1 MAISENKKISV
12 LIISSA
18 DPYKGPGVLASGL
31 RDNLVEHGHDCDIL
45 TREEIEGHPE
55 ILYIYKRKRNVFSK
69 LLFIAQQLVK
79 KILLLGTIRNK
90 APYFFFY
97 KSERRPPVDVSKVLS
112 KISKPYDLVYICFWQ
127 GLLSFE
133 TVEAIYDKLHCQI
146 HFAGVDYSHMSGG
159 CHFTIGCER
168 YKLGCGKCPA
178 WESNK
183 ENDFTYKNV
192 EYRASVYKKVHPVVW
207 GNSYEQ
213 SFYRQ
218 SYLLKNYDRIES
230 TQATID
236 EYMFKPLGIK
246 PLRTKYSIAPEKRFI
261 ILFGSQNVSDPRK
274 GFNYLCEA
282 LRIFSRRLT
291 DKQQKE
297 ILLMT
302 VGRADTIT
310 SDLPFETHPIGYIP
324 YAQLPEIYSLA
335 NLFVCPSIYDAG
347 PMMVNQAIMC
357 GTPVVGFKIG
367 ALIDL
372 VKGRGTGLCAEYK
385 NTQSLCECIEH
396 IFNLFETDND
406 SYIKMRARC
415 RDIGM
420 KELSKERQIERIIS
434 AYNKYL

>member
-1 MAISENKKISV
+1 MAISENKKLSV
-12 LIISSA
+12 LVISSV

-112 KISKPYDLVYICFWQ
+112 KISKPYDLVYIYFWQ

-146 HFAGVDYSHMSGG
+146 HFGGVDYSQMSGG
-159 CHFTIGCER
+159 CHFTIDCKR
-168 YKLGCGKCPA
+168 YTTGCGKCPV
-178 WESNK
+178 WKSNNA
-183 ENDFTYKNV
+183 NDFTHRNI
-192 EYRASVYKKVHPVVW
+192 EYRKYVYGKAHPIVW
-207 GNSYEQ
+207 GSTYMQ
-213 SFYRQ
+213 TFYSK
-218 SYLLKNYDRIES
+218 SYLLKNYDRIE
-230 TQATID
+230 TACATID
-236 EYMFKPLGIK
+236 EDMFRPIEIK
-246 PLRTKYSIAPEKRFI
+246 PLRAKYSIGANKKFI
-261 ILFGSQNVSDPRK
+261 ILFGSQHVDDPRK
-274 GFNYLCEA
+274 GFKYLCDA
-282 LRIFSRRLT
+282 LRILGSRLT
-291 DKQQKE
+291 DKQRQE

-302 VGRADTIT
+302 IGKADTII
-310 SDLPFETHPIGYIP
+310 SDLPFATRFLGYVP
-324 YAQLPEIYSLA
+324 FSQLPEIYSLA
-335 NLFVCPSIYDAG
+335 SLFVCPSVYDAG

-357 GTPVVGFKIG
+357 GTPVVGFEIG